1 MEKEQLYEYA
11 GRLRRELHALVDQHM
26 DDFVKRIGDGNLSS
40 KTVMAC
46 SLAGPDYFF
55 KGKKPVSVVLPGGE
69 ERPCKTWREA
79 VSMILKDCN
88 ADAEGFSPSAERLR
102 DGNGSSSAGRTGAWT
117 NR

>member
-46 SLAGPDYFF
+46 SLADRIIFL
-55 KGKKPVSVVLPGGE
+55 KGRNLCRSCCQEEKNGHAKRGG
-69 ERPCKTWREA
+69 R
-79 VSMILKDCN
+79 L
-88 ADAEGFSPSAERLR
+88 SP
-102 DGNGSSSAGRTGAWT
+102 
-117 NR
+117 

>member
-46 SLAGPDYFF
+46 SLAGTGLFF
-55 KGKKPVSVVLPGGE
+55 
-69 ERPCKTWREA
+69 
-79 VSMILKDCN
+79 
-88 ADAEGFSPSAERLR
+88 
-102 DGNGSSSAGRTGAWT
+102 
-117 NR
+117 